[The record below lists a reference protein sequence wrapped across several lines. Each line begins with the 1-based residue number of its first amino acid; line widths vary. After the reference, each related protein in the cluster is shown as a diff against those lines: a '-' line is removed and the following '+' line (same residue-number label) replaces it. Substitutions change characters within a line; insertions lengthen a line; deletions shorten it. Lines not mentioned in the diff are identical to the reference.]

1 MKKKKV
7 NKRKIDPKVLAI
19 TGIIKEEILD
29 LKEYMNNNL
38 TKDYEDIEKKNKKK

>member
-29 LKEYMNNNL
+29 LKNTWPIISRKIM
-38 TKDYEDIEKKNKKK
+38 KI